1 MRKKTK
7 DIRYAIGR
15 LKKKSDDPI
24 RKIVNTIC
32 PRSSYPFYIVSYY
45 IKWVTTSWTHSTGS
59 ATNFTDISLL
69 FCLFLWDKYISLS
82 EHNLTNWEGVNKD
95 YTAPLSCCILALRL
109 QYCQSFVSFNGHMY
123 LPTNYFPNKQGQSI
137 HRSEAI
143 DK

>member
-69 FCLFLWDKYISLS
+69 FCLFL
-82 EHNLTNWEGVNKD
+82 
-95 YTAPLSCCILALRL
+95 
-109 QYCQSFVSFNGHMY
+109 
-123 LPTNYFPNKQGQSI
+123 
-137 HRSEAI
+137 
-143 DK
+143 